1 MYAYIRQGPV
11 INQELVPS
19 GHFIQV
25 VEMRTNDSK
34 NITATVMRQ
43 SFVRPC
49 VYACVCVCICICA
62 FPSKSKR
69 TNRHVGYVS
78 RSWPNESFNL
88 PLPVF
93 LPVRYDRRYHLVLA
107 SIKEGIIGQDI
118 VAYTVAIYES
128 AGE

>member
-25 VEMRTNDSK
+25 VEMRTDDSK

-49 VYACVCVCICICA
+49 VYACVCMYVC
-62 FPSKSKR
+62 
-69 TNRHVGYVS
+69 VYVRVS
-78 RSWPNESFNL
+78 LEIEKNKQTRGIRISF
-88 PLPVF
+88 
-93 LPVRYDRRYHLVLA
+93 
-107 SIKEGIIGQDI
+107 
-118 VAYTVAIYES
+118 VAERKF
-128 AGE
+128 